1 MNNDFFDAF
10 AQEKRRYQLL
20 TETYELTVQLS
31 EAIDRMDRAS
41 VAMLLSMRQEPILG
55 MQEIDRNLETLA
67 GRIADDE
74 RRTSVLALLKGEP
87 PTESSGEWEKK
98 LAAQIAQNKRL
109 LARLVQ
115 IDQRQNQRIG
125 SMRGKQP

>member
-20 TETYELTVQLS
+20 TETYELTTQLS

-67 GRIADDE
+67 GRIENDE
-74 RRTSVLALLKGEP
+74 RRASVLSLLKGDP
-87 PTESSGEWEKK
+87 PAEDSGEWEHK

-115 IDQRQNQRIG
+115 VDQRQNQRIS
-125 SMRGKQP
+125 SMRRKQP